1 MDIVKIK
8 NNNKILNI
16 IQNFIENKIDNN
28 NIYGI
33 IDNLNEEDLT
43 FYIKTYKYNSSIDYY
58 TAKRIINIQE
68 FIFKIVEKVLKR
80 KLSKDEKN
88 NLIIECNISNGCTLE
103 SFKLSTVI
111 KELGKILKTVPKMD
125 RSTVIIIMIIA
136 CCFCFFKYLNFSK
149 DIKEEDIKKFAI
161 EKLYQLAINSQEQ
174 NSIINL
180 IENTDKTNL
189 SLLEEYDKISINGQE
204 FNSNDIKEM
213 RLKKYPKKL
222 INKEVKT
229 IKGNF
234 KIIQIN
240 IKQLFIIVEDTNN
253 KMKKIHYHND
263 LLSDL
268 QKYKERFKE
277 AIDEEG
283 KEFYI
288 EATYTSTKENKITL
302 NKIEEIKE

>member
-1 MDIVKIK
+1 MDLIEIK

-16 IQNFIENKIDNN
+16 IKNFIENKINNDN
-28 NIYGI
+28 IDSI
-33 IDNLNEEDLT
+33 IDNLNEKDLT

-80 KLSKDEKN
+80 KLSKNEKN
-88 NLIIECNISNGCTLE
+88 NLIIECNISNGCTVESLKLLKLLKSLE
-103 SFKLSTVI
+103 EVLVMIPEEKKIKVI
-111 KELGKILKTVPKMD
+111 Y
-125 RSTVIIIMIIA
+125 IIIIA
-136 CCFCFFKYLNFSK
+136 CCYCSNTSQLL
-149 DIKEEDIKKFAI
+149 I
-161 EKLYQLAINSQEQ
+161 EKCFNLFEEPKEQEY
-174 NSIINL
+174 IINL

-204 FNSNDIKEM
+204 FNSNNIKEI

-253 KMKKIHYHND
+253 KMKKIYYHND

-268 QKYKERFKE
+268 QKYKDRFKQ

-288 EATYTSTKENKITL
+288 EATYMSTQANNIIL

>member
-1 MDIVKIK
+1 MDLIEIK

-16 IQNFIENKIDNN
+16 IKNFIENKINNDN
-28 NIYGI
+28 IGSI
-33 IDNLNEEDLT
+33 IDNLNEKDLT

-80 KLSKDEKN
+80 KLSKNEKN
-88 NLIIECNISNGCTLE
+88 NLIIECNISNGCTVESLKLLKLLKSLE
-103 SFKLSTVI
+103 EVLVMIPEEKKIKVI
-111 KELGKILKTVPKMD
+111 Y
-125 RSTVIIIMIIA
+125 IIIIA
-136 CCFCFFKYLNFSK
+136 CCYCSNTSQLL
-149 DIKEEDIKKFAI
+149 I
-161 EKLYQLAINSQEQ
+161 EKCFNLFEEPKEQEY
-174 NSIINL
+174 IINL
-180 IENTDKTNL
+180 IENTDKTSL

-204 FNSNDIKEM
+204 FNSNDIKEI
-213 RLKKYPKKL
+213 RLKKYPKKP

-253 KMKKIHYHND
+253 KMKKIYYHND

-288 EATYTSTKENKITL
+288 EATYMSTQTNNIIL

>member
-1 MDIVKIK
+1 MDLIEIK

-16 IQNFIENKIDNN
+16 IRNFIENKINNDN
-28 NIYGI
+28 IDSI
-33 IDNLNEEDLT
+33 IDNLNEKDLT

-80 KLSKDEKN
+80 KLSKNEKN
-88 NLIIECNISNGCTLE
+88 NLIIECNISNGCTVESLKLLKLLKSLE
-103 SFKLSTVI
+103 EVLVMIPEEKKIKVI
-111 KELGKILKTVPKMD
+111 Y
-125 RSTVIIIMIIA
+125 IIIIA
-136 CCFCFFKYLNFSK
+136 CCYCSNTSQLL
-149 DIKEEDIKKFAI
+149 I
-161 EKLYQLAINSQEQ
+161 EKCFNLFEEPKEQEY
-174 NSIINL
+174 IINL

-204 FNSNDIKEM
+204 FNSNDIKEI
-213 RLKKYPKKL
+213 RLKKYPKKPV
-222 INKEVKT
+222 NKETKT

-240 IKQLFIIVEDTNN
+240 IKQLFIIVEDINN